1 MKKLLLFTAL
11 LVANLSQGNELL
23 RFKLNKDD
31 KLQST
36 YSASIGNGS
45 SVHFVIAKNGASKK
59 FLLMPYLV
67 DASNKVKKL
76 NSFASENN
84 FNIVSFHSNNDIL
97 SIVDYNSDD
106 KELNFIDFN
115 MSTGKSTSK
124 RQEQK
129 TPFDHLFRLKNK
141 TLLVTLDKKTNFLKV
156 QSVAT
161 SDAVTQTNISI
172 PEDKQKLFKKLAEQ
186 TPESVN
192 QDEFVKNGSISSRKA
207 YSIGNDI
214 VYTFEK
220 DKSETQVLK
229 FELNKTDDFAL
240 SSINTED
247 LKSSKDVSNYL
258 VNDKIA
264 FLAVD
269 KDDVKLNIFD
279 INSSKKTNS
288 LSFKNDLSASV
299 AQEQLANFMKQ
310 ASKSSNKSTV
320 TVNKT
325 KDNKLKF
332 RVDYVNA
339 SEYSYNYN
347 WWFNQ
352 WFFQQQM
359 MMQQQHMMMINRQA
373 QMRMGPAAPDGDFMY
388 AEEFKDAEKKAIEF
402 TLDTNFKTT
411 GQEDNTLQYPE
422 IDKDK
427 YLEKYK
433 SDRKIK
439 QFTSN
444 FENNEVHVIYQDLN
458 SKDIVISYETL

>member
-11 LVANLSQGNELL
+11 VLANLSQGSELL

-45 SVHFVIAKNGASKK
+45 SVHFAIVKNGSSKK
-59 FLLMPYLV
+59 FLLMPYLI

-84 FNIVSFHSNNDIL
+84 FNIVSFHSNNDVL

-106 KELNFIDFN
+106 KEINFIDFN
-115 MSTGKSTSK
+115 LETGKSTSK

-156 QSVAT
+156 QTVAT
-161 SDAVTQTNISI
+161 SDAITQTNISI
-172 PEDKQKLFKKLAEQ
+172 PEDKQKLFKKLADQ
-186 TPESVN
+186 TIESVN
-192 QDEFVKNGSISSRKA
+192 QDEFVKNGSISTRKA

-229 FELNKTDDFAL
+229 FDLNKTEDFAL
-240 SSINTED
+240 STINTED

-258 VNDKIA
+258 VNDKIT

-269 KDDVKLNIFD
+269 KEDVKLNIFD
-279 INSSKKTNS
+279 INSSKKTNT
-288 LSFKNDLSASV
+288 LSFKNDLSTLV
-299 AQEQLANFMKQ
+299 NQEQLADFMKQ

-373 QMRMGPAAPDGDFMY
+373 QMRMGPAAPEDIFMCF
-388 AEEFKDAEKKAIEF
+388 ENFKDAEKKAIEF
-402 TLDTNFKTT
+402 TLDTDFKATA
-411 GQEDNTLQYPE
+411 QENNILQYPE

-444 FENNEVHVIYQDLN
+444 FENNEMHVIYQDL
-458 SKDIVISYETL
+458 STKDIIISYETL